1 MARCTRL
8 CDTVC
13 QLLVAGRWFSPGT
26 PVSSTNKTDS
36 HDITEILLN
45 VALNTTNKTLARSMR
60 RNMKATYRL
69 INTFLYIDISS
80 TIIQSL
86 YHVIVVIG
94 SYPSA
99 GHISNVTTC
108 ASSYI
113 GDCCVD
119 SYNIMVKNCSGYYV
133 YNLVPPTTCPQGYCF
148 GKRFVFSHFISL
160 GFHVA
165 FFRPCSFLLSLFGV
179 KHVIEQH
186 LLVIQ
191 IQLMMSLDRQSSFY
205 HMLSEDHLVINEL
218 FVA

>member
-1 MARCTRL
+1 MYFL
-8 CDTVC
+8 GKPLHGEC
-13 QLLVAGRWFSPGT
+13 QNSR
-26 PVSSTNKTDS
+26 
-36 HDITEILLN
+36 ILLEIYMTKFADN
-45 VALNTTNKTLARSMR
+45 
-60 RNMKATYRL
+60 
-69 INTFLYIDISS
+69 

-99 GHISNVTTC
+99 GHTSNVTVC

-113 GDCCVD
+113 DDCCVD

-133 YNLVPPTTCPQGYCF
+133 YNLVPPTACPQAYCF
-148 GKRFVFSHFISL
+148 GKRYVCVFSHFISL
-160 GFHVA
+160 GRHW
-165 FFRPCSFLLSLFGV
+165 SFLLFLFGV
-179 KHVIEQH
+179 KHVIEEH

-205 HMLSEDHLVINEL
+205 HMLSEDHLVINGL